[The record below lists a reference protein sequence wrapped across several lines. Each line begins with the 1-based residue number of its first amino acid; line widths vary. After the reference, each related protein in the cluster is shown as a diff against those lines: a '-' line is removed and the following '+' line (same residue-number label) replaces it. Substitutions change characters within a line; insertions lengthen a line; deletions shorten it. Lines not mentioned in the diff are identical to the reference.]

1 MTNKLLRMRYG
12 QYAVYVRSAEDM
24 IATYGTEF
32 AEFERFIAKFTIVD
46 LADQDRAG
54 TVGVQM
60 KRWVCINIGV
70 GIAVFISKD
79 ALRTYKWMPSTH
91 VYSIH
96 FTLVIN
102 NTSLEAHRVA
112 RSRLEFSGGADT
124 G

>member
-24 IATYGTEF
+24 IPTYGTEF

-54 TVGVQM
+54 TVGAQM
-60 KRWVCINIGV
+60 KRRVCINICI
-70 GIAVFISKD
+70 GIAIFISKHT
-79 ALRTYKWMPSTH
+79 LRTYKWMPSTH

-96 FTLVIN
+96 FT
-102 NTSLEAHRVA
+102 
-112 RSRLEFSGGADT
+112 
-124 G
+124 